1 MNIAVSA
8 ISFCK
13 NRTLRS
19 ELLDHF
25 PNAKFIDSTGVPD
38 ENDLVAFY
46 KNANGIIV
54 GTEKIDQKLL
64 NQFPDIQII
73 SKYGV
78 GLDNIDFEALKRLKI
93 KFGFTAGTNKL
104 SVAELTLGF
113 MLGLSHNIFLK
124 GIPLKSG
131 HWDKN
136 GGIQLSNQSVGIIG
150 CGNIGYKLIELL
162 KPFNCNILVNDI
174 EDKRLLIKPHQAKQV
189 SKEEIFNKCQF
200 ITLHIPLTQDT
211 KYLINK
217 KTLKSMRSDA
227 FLINTARGKLI
238 DQKALKQAILN
249 QEIAGAALDV
259 YELEPPID
267 KGFLSLPQLI
277 TTPHIGGNSVE
288 AQLNMGR
295 SAIKHLVEHFKVF

>member
-174 EDKRLLIKPHQAKQV
+174 EDRQSLIKPHQAQQV

-200 ITLHIPLTQDT
+200 ITLHTPLTQDT

-217 KTLKSMRSDA
+217 KTLKSMRNDA

-238 DQKALKQAILN
+238 DQEALKQALLN

>member
-174 EDKRLLIKPHQAKQV
+174 EDRQSLIKPHQAQQV

-217 KTLKSMRSDA
+217 KTLKSMRNDA

-238 DQKALKQAILN
+238 DQEALKQALLN

>member
-25 PNAKFIDSTGVPD
+25 PNAKFIDSTGVPNQD
-38 ENDLVAFY
+38 ELIAFY
-46 KNANGIIV
+46 ENANGIIV
-54 GTEKIDQKLL
+54 GSEKIDQKLL

-136 GGIQLSNQSVGIIG
+136 GGIQLSNQLVGIIG

-200 ITLHIPLTQDT
+200 ITLHTPLTQDT

-217 KTLKSMRSDA
+217 ATLKSMRNDA
-227 FLINTARGKLI
+227 FLINTARGKLV
-238 DQKALKQAILN
+238 DQEALKKALLN

-259 YELEPPID
+259 YEIEPPID
-267 KGFLSLPQLI
+267 KDFLSLPQII
-277 TTPHIGGNSVE
+277 TTPHIGGNSAE

-295 SAIKHLVEHFKVF
+295 SAIKHLREHFKVF

>member
-1 MNIAVSA
+1 MMNIAVSA

-13 NRTLRS
+13 NQTLRS

-25 PNAKFIDSTGVPD
+25 PNAKFIDSIGVPNQ
-38 ENDLVAFY
+38 NDLIAFY

-64 NQFPDIQII
+64 NQFPNIQII

-174 EDKRLLIKPHQAKQV
+174 EDRQSLIKSHLAKQV

-200 ITLHIPLTQDT
+200 VTLHLPLTKDT

-217 KTLKSMRSDA
+217 ETLKSMRNDA
-227 FLINTARGKLI
+227 FLINTARGKLV
-238 DQKALKQAILN
+238 DQKALKKALLN
-249 QEIAGAALDV
+249 QEIAG
-259 YELEPPID
+259 
-267 KGFLSLPQLI
+267 
-277 TTPHIGGNSVE
+277 
-288 AQLNMGR
+288 
-295 SAIKHLVEHFKVF
+295 